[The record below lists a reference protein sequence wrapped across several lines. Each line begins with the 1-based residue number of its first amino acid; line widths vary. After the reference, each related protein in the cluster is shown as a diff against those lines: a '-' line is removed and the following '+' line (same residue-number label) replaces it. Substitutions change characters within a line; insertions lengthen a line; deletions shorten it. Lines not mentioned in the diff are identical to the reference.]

1 MSKIFDDIF
10 KVHGQEALHD
20 YEGHLEVLEHPHH
33 DVVLLNVLL
42 GGLQRRLAAQGA
54 TLLGVP
60 AEEGDLGVHSEDTR
74 LTLVHDKYDDNPPEE
89 LVFMLEQTGVLAL
102 GVVQQH
108 AVVDVVRHL
117 VSSAAET
124 TVSFYDRWSA

>member
-1 MSKIFDDIF
+1 MIYPKIFE
-10 KVHGQEALHD
+10 VHGQEALHD

-60 AEEGDLGVHSEDTR
+60 TEEGDLGVHSEDAR
-74 LTLVHDKYDDNPPEE
+74 LTLVHDK
-89 LVFMLEQTGVLAL
+89 
-102 GVVQQH
+102 
-108 AVVDVVRHL
+108 
-117 VSSAAET
+117 
-124 TVSFYDRWSA
+124 